1 MFFFSI
7 FNQPS
12 WWRKKDLQA
21 AHSEQI
27 KPFTYISIIQWV
39 TTMGKIEPFVKSCQQ
54 NQNQNVFTMR
64 YTILQ
69 CVYEYVRK
77 RLVRAALP
85 LFLRHLIR
93 RYLPIYLINLKLTE
107 LWRYLTYFQ
116 RGSPV
121 SPTLGATSKILNAS
135 ADFDSLTM

>member
-1 MFFFSI
+1 MFFFFSI

-93 RYLPIYLINLKLTE
+93 RYFPIYLINLKLTE
-107 LWRYLTYFQ
+107 SY
-116 RGSPV
+116 GAI
-121 SPTLGATSKILNAS
+121 SPTFSGGHLSHLLQAPHLK
-135 ADFDSLTM
+135 SLTPQIILIP

>member
-107 LWRYLTYFQ
+107 SY
-116 RGSPV
+116 GAI
-121 SPTLGATSKILNAS
+121 SPTFSGGHLSLLLQAPHLK
-135 ADFDSLTM
+135 SLTPQLILIP

>member
-107 LWRYLTYFQ
+107 SY
-116 RGSPV
+116 GAI
-121 SPTLGATSKILNAS
+121 SPTFSGGHLSHLLQAPHLK
-135 ADFDSLTM
+135 SLTPQLILIP